1 MYTTSS
7 SLSKGK
13 KDQTLYTNDENL
25 LFLMKY
31 LSYIYYEKTKIDD
44 EYLYSKYFTVKNT
57 KEDDEKRQKQIE
69 KLKT

>member
-57 KEDDEKRQKQIE
+57 KEDDEKRQK
-69 KLKT
+69 